1 MSRAIE
7 TTPCSTPGPIANQV
21 SLLHT
26 SDRTPRPA
34 SPDQASARPQHQAAP
49 APGMQPVGGSRKQS
63 SRNEWRRIAG
73 RGARVES
80 TEPAPSSSPR
90 QDLTSALSSPET
102 PNNPPAQVPVYA
114 RLRRPRRLLLRRR
127 LLTRRLLLGSSRR
140 RFRCSSSL
148 RFLGGLQFS
157 GLLLSRKA
165 NSFLVHFSV

>member
-1 MSRAIE
+1 MSRATE

-26 SDRTPRPA
+26 SDRTPHPA
-34 SPDQASARPQHQAAP
+34 SHDPASARPQHQAAP

-80 TEPAPSSSPR
+80 TEPAPSSCPLKDR
-90 QDLTSALSSPET
+90 TSAISSPET
-102 PNNPPAQVPVYA
+102 PNNPPAQVPIYA

-127 LLTRRLLLGSSRR
+127 LLTRRLLLGRSRR
-140 RFRCSSSL
+140 RFRSSRSL

-157 GLLLSRKA
+157 GLLLSGEA
-165 NSFLVHFSV
+165 NGFLIHFSV